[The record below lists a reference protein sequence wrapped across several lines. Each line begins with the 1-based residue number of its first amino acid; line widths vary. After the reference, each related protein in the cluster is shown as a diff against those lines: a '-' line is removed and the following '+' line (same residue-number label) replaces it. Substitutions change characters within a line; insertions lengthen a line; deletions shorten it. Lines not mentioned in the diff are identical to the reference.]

1 VHFSIIATL
10 LVGLIAPFWIV
21 VATFFYTV
29 AANGFFLVF
38 FILFSKDFCYNFH

>member
-1 VHFSIIATL
+1 MLISRIFSVIVTL

-21 VATFFYTV
+21 IATFFYTV

-38 FILFSKDFCYNFH
+38 IIYLQKWF